1 MRSPSP
7 DVVDDF
13 LRGHSSIP
21 DEGTF
26 STGTAFGD
34 WRITAFVAKGGNGE
48 VYRVQNRISGQAAAL
63 KVLVAA
69 SDPVKRERFLREVK
83 LLERL
88 KGSHF
93 PRLFATGEL
102 DGFPYFVIEF
112 LEPVELPKTDRA
124 IARYLLEVCEAV
136 GMVHRLGYIHRDL
149 KPQNILRREDGT
161 LVLIDYGLVKPI
173 MPESTPREDSLSIV
187 DGRPVGVG
195 TPKYAAPEQF
205 AGGEISP
212 ATDIHALGVL
222 AENLLGDQTCLHKWR
237 SGILS
242 ASSWRQIIRRATS
255 SIVSERYQSVD
266 DFAAAIRSRNRG
278 TWMLRIGLLS
288 AILALSAIGGWI
300 WWVNGGEEQYRWA
313 RLCDIVVTNRV
324 EQVLVREIMHV
335 RTNSTFGVIQDD
347 KAGVLRLGTKDYV
360 TQEPERH
367 FEARA
372 KEVRVTMLRLNNGKF
387 KFEKPIRIGPGEY
400 WIEGPGV
407 LDAVLQGPTGTIVRL
422 HRCIVTN
429 RTEVAYPQ
437 NGIRYELE
445 HLADL
450 SLPNLSDE
458 NWRRYIEPFDGAYNR
473 VKFGKGARFEM
484 SEQDML
490 NLDR

>member
-149 KPQNILRREDGT
+149 KPQNILCREDGT

-173 MPESTPREDSLSIV
+173 MPESTPKEDSLSVV

-222 AENLLGDQTCLHKWR
+222 AEKLLEQCNRGGGVLARAEWKN
-237 SGILS
+237 
-242 ASSWRQIIRRATS
+242 IIRRATS

-266 DFAAAIRSRNRG
+266 DFAAAIRNRNRG
-278 TWMLRIGLLS
+278 IWILRIGLLTG
-288 AILALSAIGGWI
+288 ILALSAIGGWI

-313 RLCDIVVTNRV
+313 RLCDTVVTNEMREIVLGEALQTNVVGGVQHILPGARVTEEVPFRV
-324 EQVLVREIMHV
+324 EFTRV
-335 RTNSTFGVIQDD
+335 
-347 KAGVLRLGTKDYV
+347 RLGNR
-360 TQEPERH
+360 RH
-367 FEARA
+367 MFVRPINLA
-372 KEVRVTMLRLNNGKF
+372 KGVYRV
-387 KFEKPIRIGPGEY
+387 EGPGE
-400 WIEGPGV
+400 
-407 LDAVLQGPTGTIVRL
+407 LTANFFGPTGTIVRL

>member
-48 VYRVQNRISGQAAAL
+48 VYRVENRISGQAAAL

-69 SDPVKRERFLREVK
+69 SDVTKRERFLREVK

-88 KGSHF
+88 KGPYF

-112 LEPVELPKTDRA
+112 LEPVELPKADHT
-124 IARYLLEVCEAV
+124 IAHYLQQVCEAV
-136 GMVHRLGYIHRDL
+136 GAVHRLGYVHRDL
-149 KPQNILRREDGT
+149 KPQNILCREDGT
-161 LVLIDYGLVKPI
+161 LVLIDYGLVKEIASAPS
-173 MPESTPREDSLSIV
+173 PKEDSLSIV

-205 AGGEISP
+205 AGGDITP

-222 AENLLGDQTCLHKWR
+222 AEKLLEQCNRGGGVLARAEWKN
-237 SGILS
+237 
-242 ASSWRQIIRRATS
+242 IIRRATS

-266 DFAAAIRSRNRG
+266 DFAAAIRNRNRG

-300 WWVNGGEEQYRWA
+300 WWVNGGEERYRWA
-313 RLCDIVVTNRV
+313 RLCDTVVTNRV
-324 EQVLVREIMHV
+324 EQVLVREIMHI

-347 KAGVLRLGTKDYV
+347 KAGVLRLGTNDYV

-367 FEARA
+367 FETRT
-372 KEVRVTMLRLNNGKF
+372 KKVRVTMLRLNNGKF
-387 KFEKPIRIGPGEY
+387 KFEKPIEIGPGEY
-400 WIEGPGV
+400 WIEGPGS

-429 RTEVAYPQ
+429 RTEVAYPP

-450 SLPNLSDE
+450 SFPNLSDE
-458 NWRRYIEPFDGAYNR
+458 NWRRYIEPFDSAYNR
-473 VKFGKGARFEM
+473 VTFGKGARFEM

>member
-112 LEPVELPKTDRA
+112 LEPVEIPKTDRA

-136 GMVHRLGYIHRDL
+136 ETVHRLGYVHRDL

-173 MPESTPREDSLSIV
+173 MPESTPKEDSLSVV

-205 AGGEISP
+205 AGGDITP

-266 DFAAAIRSRNRG
+266 DFAAAIRNRNRG
-278 TWMLRIGLLS
+278 IWILRIGLLTG
-288 AILALSAIGGWI
+288 ILALSAIGGWI

-313 RLCDIVVTNRV
+313 RLCDTVVTNEMREIVLGEALQTNVVGGVQHILPGARVTEEVPFRV
-324 EQVLVREIMHV
+324 EFTRV
-335 RTNSTFGVIQDD
+335 
-347 KAGVLRLGTKDYV
+347 RLGNR
-360 TQEPERH
+360 RH
-367 FEARA
+367 MFVRPINLA
-372 KEVRVTMLRLNNGKF
+372 KGVYRV
-387 KFEKPIRIGPGEY
+387 EGPGE
-400 WIEGPGV
+400 
-407 LDAVLQGPTGTIVRL
+407 LTANFFGPTGTIVRL

-458 NWRRYIEPFDGAYNR
+458 NWRRYIEPFDSAYNR
-473 VKFGKGARFEM
+473 VTFGKGARFEM

>member
-136 GMVHRLGYIHRDL
+136 GTVHRMGYVHRDL

-173 MPESTPREDSLSIV
+173 MPESTPKEDSLSVV

-278 TWMLRIGLLS
+278 TWILRIGLLTG
-288 AILALSAIGGWI
+288 ILALSAIGGWI

-313 RLCDIVVTNRV
+313 RLCDTVVTNEMREIVLGEALQTNVVGGVQHILPGARVTEEVPFRV
-324 EQVLVREIMHV
+324 EFTRV
-335 RTNSTFGVIQDD
+335 
-347 KAGVLRLGTKDYV
+347 RLGNR
-360 TQEPERH
+360 RH
-367 FEARA
+367 MFVRPINLA
-372 KEVRVTMLRLNNGKF
+372 KGVYRV
-387 KFEKPIRIGPGEY
+387 EGPGE
-400 WIEGPGV
+400 
-407 LDAVLQGPTGTIVRL
+407 LTANFFGPTGAIVRL

-458 NWRRYIEPFDGAYNR
+458 NWRRYIEPFDSAYNR
-473 VKFGKGARFEM
+473 VTFGKGARFEM

>member
-112 LEPVELPKTDRA
+112 LEPVEIPKTDRA

-136 GMVHRLGYIHRDL
+136 ETVHRLGYVHRDL

-173 MPESTPREDSLSIV
+173 MPESTPKEDSLSVV

-205 AGGEISP
+205 AGGDITP

-266 DFAAAIRSRNRG
+266 DFAAAIRNRNRG
-278 TWMLRIGLLS
+278 TWILRIGLLTG
-288 AILALSAIGGWI
+288 ILALSAIGGWI

-313 RLCDIVVTNRV
+313 RLCDTVVTNEMREIVLGEALQTNVVGGVQHILPGARVTEEVPFRV
-324 EQVLVREIMHV
+324 EFTRV
-335 RTNSTFGVIQDD
+335 
-347 KAGVLRLGTKDYV
+347 RLGNR
-360 TQEPERH
+360 RH
-367 FEARA
+367 MFVRPINLA
-372 KEVRVTMLRLNNGKF
+372 KGVYRV
-387 KFEKPIRIGPGEY
+387 EGPGE
-400 WIEGPGV
+400 
-407 LDAVLQGPTGTIVRL
+407 LTANFFGPTGTIVRL

-458 NWRRYIEPFDGAYNR
+458 NWRRYIEPFDSAYNR
-473 VKFGKGARFEM
+473 VTFGKGARFEM

>member
-112 LEPVELPKTDRA
+112 LEPVEIPKTDRA

-136 GMVHRLGYIHRDL
+136 GTVHRLGYVHRDL

-173 MPESTPREDSLSIV
+173 MPESTPKEDSLSVV

-205 AGGEISP
+205 AGGDITP

-266 DFAAAIRSRNRG
+266 DFAAAIRNRNRG
-278 TWMLRIGLLS
+278 IWILRIGLLTG
-288 AILALSAIGGWI
+288 ILALSAICGWI
-300 WWVNGGEEQYRWA
+300 WWANGGEEQYRWA
-313 RLCDIVVTNRV
+313 RLCDTVVTNEMREIVLGEALQTNVVGGVQHILPGARVTEEVPFRV
-324 EQVLVREIMHV
+324 EFTRV
-335 RTNSTFGVIQDD
+335 
-347 KAGVLRLGTKDYV
+347 RLGNR
-360 TQEPERH
+360 RH
-367 FEARA
+367 MFVRPINLA
-372 KEVRVTMLRLNNGKF
+372 KGVYRV
-387 KFEKPIRIGPGEY
+387 EGPGE
-400 WIEGPGV
+400 
-407 LDAVLQGPTGTIVRL
+407 LTANFFGPTGTIVRL

-458 NWRRYIEPFDGAYNR
+458 NWRRYIEPFDSAYNR
-473 VKFGKGARFEM
+473 VTFGKGARFEM

>member
-112 LEPVELPKTDRA
+112 LEPVEIPKTDRA

-136 GMVHRLGYIHRDL
+136 ETVHRLGYVHRDL

-173 MPESTPREDSLSIV
+173 MPESTPKEDSLSVV

-205 AGGEISP
+205 AGGDITP

-313 RLCDIVVTNRV
+313 RLCDTVVTNEMREIVLGEALQTNVVGGVQHILPGARVTEEVPFRV
-324 EQVLVREIMHV
+324 EFTRV
-335 RTNSTFGVIQDD
+335 
-347 KAGVLRLGTKDYV
+347 RLGNR
-360 TQEPERH
+360 RH
-367 FEARA
+367 MFVRPINLA
-372 KEVRVTMLRLNNGKF
+372 KGVYRV
-387 KFEKPIRIGPGEY
+387 EGPGE
-400 WIEGPGV
+400 
-407 LDAVLQGPTGTIVRL
+407 LTANFFGPTGTIVRL

-458 NWRRYIEPFDGAYNR
+458 NWRRYIEPFDSAYNR
-473 VKFGKGARFEM
+473 VTFGKGARFEM